1 MVLAMVS
8 VIFFTPVMYS
18 FIKTGV
24 VEKIP
29 TLVMCGTVMVM
40 ACLMLAIGIMLSTLK
55 NRSLCDFEYRL
66 MQVEQEKNRIKN
78 EK

>member
-1 MVLAMVS
+1 
-8 VIFFTPVMYS
+8 MYS

>member
-1 MVLAMVS
+1 MVS